1 MFSTPNPL
9 PKIQVVPLTAT
20 SALQAASK
28 PAQKRAHPLHNA
40 DLRWFK
46 VEEFLNSCNLA
57 ANSRKLYTR
66 ELARFLGWTDL
77 LWGELKMRHLAL
89 YKLYL
94 MEEVRTKQG
103 GGLSKSSVN
112 SAIASLK
119 SFFSWL
125 VKCYPEVMPVNPM
138 LGIKFEKLPL
148 PPVQSLTEAEM
159 ARIWEVL
166 AFCGE
171 TLLRD
176 TALIHLLSH
185 GLRAGEVVDLNV
197 GAFDGKLLFLADTKT
212 NEPRLVPLRTEGRS
226 AVLAYLAERRST
238 GEAMGGEL
246 LENSPMLLSHHHAHQ
261 GKRLT
266 YHGIYY
272 ATERIGNWAELPD
285 LHPHQFRHTYAS
297 ELLAQGVDP
306 MHAKRLTGHRSDQ
319 AFKRYV
325 LRSEQEAAIAA
336 FYRAIG
342 ENESTED

>member
-1 MFSTPNPL
+1 
-9 PKIQVVPLTAT
+9 
-20 SALQAASK
+20 
-28 PAQKRAHPLHNA
+28 
-40 DLRWFK
+40 
-46 VEEFLNSCNLA
+46 VEEFLNSCNLSP
-57 ANSRKLYTR
+57 NSRKLYTR
-66 ELARFLGWTDL
+66 ELARFLRWTEL

-94 MEEVRTKQG
+94 MEEVTTQKG
-103 GGLSKSSVN
+103 GRLSKSTVN

-125 VKCYPEVMPVNPM
+125 VKCYPEVMPSNPM
-138 LGIKFEKLPL
+138 LGVKFEKLPM
-148 PPVQSLTEAEM
+148 PPVQSLTAAEM

-166 AFCGE
+166 SFCGE

-185 GLRAGEVVDLNV
+185 GLRAGEVVDLNI
-197 GAFDGKLLFLADTKT
+197 GAFDGSLLFLADTKT
-212 NEPRLVPLRTEGRS
+212 DEPRLVPLRADGRR
-226 AVLAYLAERRST
+226 AVQEYWAERVSA
-238 GEAMGGEL
+238 GEVLG
-246 LENSPMLLSHHHAHQ
+246 SDRPMLLSHHHAHQ
-261 GKRLT
+261 GERLT

-272 ATERIGNWAELPD
+272 AIERIGKWAELPD

-297 ELLAQGVDP
+297 QLLAQGVDP

-325 LRSEQEAAIAA
+325 LRSEQEAAISA

-342 ENESTED
+342 ESESIEE